1 MFADVPARPVRV
13 LLIAPQAPI
22 LGGQGVQAQRL
33 VASLEADP
41 SVDVT
46 FLPMNPRL
54 RGGLAFLH
62 DIKLVKTAVTLALFI
77 AKLLPAAL
85 RTDVIHVFAAGNFSF
100 LFAPAP
106 AILAGKLFG
115 KPVIVNY
122 RDGRA
127 EQHLANWV
135 GARRLLS
142 WATAIVSPSEYLVDV
157 FAKFGLKAQ
166 SIPNVID
173 PSAFHYRER
182 PRPRPVFLHNRGF
195 EELYNIPCTLRA
207 FQIIQRR
214 YADARLILTHDG
226 PLRSEMERLA
236 AELGLR
242 NVEFR
247 GRVSQ
252 QETPGILDEADVY
265 LTSPNLDC
273 MPGSL
278 LECYAS
284 GLPMVATAAG
294 GIPYIV
300 DDGRTGLLVPLNDP
314 EAMAAAAIRLLEE
327 GGLAERLA
335 RSGQAELGKYDWETS
350 VRDQWVGLYRRLGGV
365 KPELAP
371 SVVEQ

>member
-1 MFADVPARPVRV
+1 
-13 LLIAPQAPI
+13 
-22 LGGQGVQAQRL
+22 
-33 VASLEADP
+33 
-41 SVDVT
+41 
-46 FLPMNPRL
+46 MNPRL
-54 RGGLAFLH
+54 RGRLALLH
-62 DIKLVKTAVTLALFI
+62 DIKLVKTALTLAMFL
-77 AKLLPAAL
+77 AKLAPATL
-85 RTDVIHVFAAGNFSF
+85 RTDVVHVFAAGNFSF

>member
-1 MFADVPARPVRV
+1 MAQPVRV

-33 VASLEADP
+33 TASLRTDP
-41 SVDVT
+41 EVTVT

-54 RGGLAFLH
+54 GGRAAFLH
-62 DIKLVKTAVTLALFI
+62 DVKLVKTILMVALYV
-77 AKLLPAAL
+77 AKLVPAAL

-106 AILAGKLFG
+106 AILVGKLFG

-127 EQHLANWV
+127 EQHLTNWI
-135 GARRLLS
+135 GARRLMS
-142 WATAIVSPSEYLVDV
+142 WATAIVAPSEYLVDV

-166 SIPNVID
+166 SIPNVIEA
-173 PSAFHYRER
+173 SAFRYRER

-207 FQIIQRR
+207 FQTIQRR

-226 PLRSEMERLA
+226 PLRGAMERLA

-252 QETPGILDEADVY
+252 QETPAILDEADIY

-278 LECYAS
+278 LECYAA
-284 GLPMVATAAG
+284 GLPLVATAAG

-300 DDGRTGLLVPLNDP
+300 DDGRTGLLVPVNDA
-314 EAMAAAAIRLLEE
+314 EAMASAALRLLEE
-327 GGLAERLA
+327 DDLAERLTRA
-335 RSGQAELGKYDWETS
+335 GRAELQKYNWQTT
-350 VRDQWVGLYRRLGGV
+350 VRDQWVGLYRRLAGV
-365 KPELAP
+365 KTELAP

>member
-1 MFADVPARPVRV
+1 MAPRSVRV

-41 SVDVT
+41 DVDVT

-54 RGGLAFLH
+54 TGRLAFLH
-62 DIKLVKTAVTLALFI
+62 DIKLVKTALMVALYVL
-77 AKLLPAAL
+77 KLIPGAA

-106 AILAGKLFG
+106 AILVGRLLG
-115 KPVIVNY
+115 KPVVVNY

-127 EQHLANWV
+127 EQHVKNWI

-157 FAKFGLKAQ
+157 FAKFGLQAR
-166 SIPNVID
+166 SIPNVIEA
-173 PSAFHYRER
+173 SKFHYRER
-182 PRPRPVFLHNRGF
+182 TKLRPIFLHNRGF
-195 EELYNIPCTLRA
+195 EKLYNIPCILRA
-207 FQIIQRR
+207 FRIVQDR
-214 YADARLILTHDG
+214 YPEARLVLTHDG
-226 PLRSEMERLA
+226 PLRGEMERLA

-242 NVEFR
+242 NLEFR

-252 QETPGILDEADVY
+252 AETPAILDAADIY
-265 LTSPNLDC
+265 WTSPNFDC

-284 GLPMVATAAG
+284 GLPLVATAAG

-300 DDGRTGLLVPLNDP
+300 DDGRTGLLTPVDAP
-314 EAMAAAAIRLLEE
+314 EAMAAAALRLLEE
-327 GGLAERLA
+327 DGLAVRLA
-335 RSGQAELGKYDWETS
+335 RAGRAELVKYDWRAT
-350 VRDQWVGLYRRLGGV
+350 VRGQWVSLYRELAGIET
-365 KPELAP
+365 ELAP

>member
-1 MFADVPARPVRV
+1 MQPVSPVRV
-13 LLIAPQAPI
+13 LLIAPQPPI

-33 VASLEADP
+33 VRQLASDP
-41 SVDVT
+41 QVELV

-54 RGGLAFLH
+54 SGPLRFLH
-62 DIKLVKTAVTLALFI
+62 EIKLVKTALMLFLYVV
-77 AKLLPAAL
+77 KLIPAAA

-106 AILAGKLFG
+106 AILAGKLLG

-127 EQHLANWV
+127 ESHMRHWW
-135 GARRLLS
+135 GARRLMS
-142 WATAIVSPSEYLVDV
+142 WATAIVAPSGYLVDV
-157 FAKFGLKAQ
+157 FANFGLEAR

-173 PSAFHYRER
+173 PARFHYRER
-182 PRPRPVFLHNRGF
+182 THPRPLFLHNRGF
-195 EELYNIPCTLRA
+195 EELYNVPCTLRA

-214 YADARLILTHDG
+214 YPDARLILTHDG
-226 PLRSEMERLA
+226 PLRAELERLVA
-236 AELGLR
+236 DLGLR

-247 GRVSQ
+247 GKISQ
-252 QETPGILDEADVY
+252 QATPAVLDEADVY
-265 LTSPNLDC
+265 LTSPNIDC

-284 GLPMVATAAG
+284 GLPFVATASG

-300 DDGRTGLLVPLNDP
+300 DGGRTGLLVAPNDH
-314 EAMAAAAIRLLEE
+314 EAMAAAALRLLEE
-327 GGLAERLA
+327 DGLAPRLA
-335 RSGQAELGKYDWETS
+335 RAGRAELPKYDWDQT
-350 VRDQWVGLYRRLGGV
+350 VRDQWVGLYRTLAG
-365 KPELAP
+365 KPQPLAP